1 MKKMGNKGFALVET
15 LIVAAFVMGILTLI
29 FANYLPMMGKYEQ
42 RERYDDID
50 SVYHTYLIKNMLEY
64 SDTSK
69 LTKPSDGDYVGI
81 DCDIYNDTDYLDY
94 CQNLFSS
101 TKVYSI
107 ILTTYNIKSFKDDI
121 SKDDI
126 SSHVNDSFAD
136 YILSL
141 ANYNT
146 KKSNPNGY
154 NYRIIVQYKH
164 VVNSENTDDDDALED
179 NDHIYFSYSTIGVRL

>member
-29 FANYLPMMGKYEQ
+29 FTNYLPMMGKYEQ

-64 SDTSK
+64 SDTSE
-69 LTKPSDGDYVGI
+69 LRKPSDGGYVGI

-107 ILTTYNIKSFKDDI
+107 ILTTYKIKSLKNDI
-121 SKDDI
+121 SLYSYD
-126 SSHVNDSFAD
+126 VNDSFAD

-146 KKSNPNGY
+146 EKSNPKKY
-154 NYRIIVQYKH
+154 KYRIIVQYKH
-164 VVNSENTDDDDALED
+164 IVNSENTDDDALED

>member
-69 LTKPSDGDYVGI
+69 LTKPSDGGSVGI

-121 SKDDI
+121 S
-126 SSHVNDSFAD
+126 SSSVNDSFAD

-154 NYRIIVQYKH
+154 DYRIIVQYKH
-164 VVNSENTDDDDALED
+164 VVNSENTDDDALED
-179 NDHIYFSYSTIGVRL
+179 NNHIYFSYSTIGVRL